1 MLVQFVLV
9 VVLEPIDEV
18 FIVVLWLEFDVV
30 LFNLDFVKRN
40 AGDLAI

>member
-1 MLVQFVLV
+1 MLVQFLQV

-18 FIVVLWLEFDVV
+18 FVVVLWLQFDVV

-40 AGDLAI
+40 ASDLAI